1 MARRFGIHLD
11 TDGKNS
17 QARGEG
23 EAMLKAALKSVP
35 LIGPLIRKVRGPKLI
50 ESSADYWESRYA
62 SGGTSG
68 AGSYNRLASFKAEF
82 INAYVSKHAITRVL
96 EFGSGDCAQLALAR
110 YPEYVGVDV
119 SPTIVAKARDRYRQ
133 DESVSFL
140 QTSEVGQN
148 LRADLTLSLDVIYH
162 LVEDEVF
169 VSYMRQLFGA
179 SDRAVIVYS
188 SNKDQIWAPH
198 VRHRRFTDWI
208 ETNCPD
214 FKLVQ
219 HVPNRFPFNEQDPE
233 HTSFADFYVFEK
245 AAAQR

>member
-1 MARRFGIHLD
+1 
-11 TDGKNS
+11 
-17 QARGEG
+17 
-23 EAMLKAALKSVP
+23 MLKAALKSVP